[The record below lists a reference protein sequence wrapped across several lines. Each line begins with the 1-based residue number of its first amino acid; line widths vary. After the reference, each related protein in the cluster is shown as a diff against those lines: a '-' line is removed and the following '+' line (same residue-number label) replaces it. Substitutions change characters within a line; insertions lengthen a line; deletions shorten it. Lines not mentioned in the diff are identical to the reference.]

1 MEHDARDRRVFLKQV
16 ATGGA
21 AAVAA
26 AVPQAANAQAAAPAA
41 NSTPAAAAAP
51 AGYTYFTPHE
61 AAFIEAVVDHMIP
74 ADALSPKGTDVGVHL
89 YMDRALSGGW
99 GKGERLY
106 RQGPWKQGTP
116 NQGYQLP
123 LTPAELYRAGIAAVD
138 AECARQYGKRFE
150 KLNAEQR
157 EEVLKA
163 MQQNKLTLAG
173 GLPARTFFDVLYQNV
188 MEGMFADPI
197 YGGNKD
203 MAGWKLV
210 GFNGV
215 VAVHQQNVVKYLG
228 KKFPIKPLGI
238 ADLS

>member
-1 MEHDARDRRVFLKQV
+1 MEHDGRDRRVFLKQV
-16 ATGGA
+16 ASGGA

-26 AVPQAANAQAAAPAA
+26 GVPQASNAQSAEHLANGGPAA
-41 NSTPAAAAAP
+41 SP
-51 AGYTYFTPHE
+51 AGYTYFTPDE
-61 AAFIEAVVDHMIP
+61 AAFVEAVVDHMIP
-74 ADALSPKGTDVGVHL
+74 ADALSAKGTDLGLHIFI
-89 YMDRALSGGW
+89 DRALAGGW

-106 RQGPWKQGTP
+106 RQGPWKQGTA

-123 LTPAELYRAGIAAVD
+123 LTPAELYRAGIAAVN
-138 AECARQYGKRFE
+138 AECVRQYGRRFE
-150 KLNAEQR
+150 KLNADQR
-157 EEVLKA
+157 EDALKKL
-163 MQQNKLTLAG
+163 QQGKLPLEG
-173 GLPARTFFDVLYQNV
+173 GLPAGTFFGVLYQNV

-203 MAGWKLV
+203 MAGWKMV

-215 VAVHQQNVVKYLG
+215 VAVHQQNILKFHG